1 VIKASVKEDS
11 LRPKRCLPELLQ
23 IKKGIHPMKRIPL
36 ETLAD
41 KEKYPDYQGQY
52 RHILELLSSG
62 QIRPVKASGKNGKTP
77 SLYREYWLVEGKKA
91 EDEKALEDELTYGMV
106 PGISIDYYRSHMESY
121 RRERKWVLQLN
132 DYLKT
137 GREKLSCPESINER
151 SFEIWG
157 REKFL
162 AKEQGKKVL
171 SHCGLDLEFLNLYP
185 TAEPLAYYS
194 HTRETPQNL
203 LILENKDT
211 FFSMRRHL
219 LEGGEK
225 ILGVKIGTLI
235 YGGGKRII
243 RSFQDFSLCI
253 EPYMRDAGNKIYY
266 FGDLDYEGIGI
277 YENFAQ
283 LFHGRWE
290 IQPFLPAYL
299 MMFRKAGR
307 AGELP
312 KTKEKQNRNISGS
325 FFSYFSEEQNRK
337 MKEILEK
344 EEYIPQEILNISDF
358 CQKG

>member
-1 VIKASVKEDS
+1 MIKASFKEDS

-41 KEKYPDYQGQY
+41 KETYPDYQGQY
-52 RHILELLSSG
+52 QHILELLSSG

-162 AKEQGKKVL
+162 AKEQGKRVL

-277 YENFAQ
+277 YEGLAEAFA
-283 LFHGRWE
+283 GSWE
-290 IQPFLPAYL
+290 IFPFLPAYTAML
-299 MMFRKAGR
+299 RKAFQVKT
-307 AGELP
+307 LP
-312 KTKEKQNRNISGS
+312 DTKEQQNRNLRGIFWEYFPSETAEEMERILASG
-325 FFSYFSEEQNRK
+325 Q
-337 MKEILEK
+337 
-344 EEYIPQEILNISDF
+344 YIPQEVLTIHDL
-358 CQKG
+358 

>member
-1 VIKASVKEDS
+1 MIKASVKEDS

-41 KEKYPDYQGQY
+41 KETYPDYQGQY
-52 RHILELLSSG
+52 QHILELLSSG
-62 QIRPVKASGKNGKTP
+62 QIRLVKASGKNGKTP

-162 AKEQGKKVL
+162 AKEQGKRVL

-194 HTRETPQNL
+194 HTREAPQNL

-277 YENFAQ
+277 YEGLAEAFA
-283 LFHGRWE
+283 GSWE
-290 IQPFLPAYL
+290 IFPFLPAYTAML
-299 MMFRKAGR
+299 RKAFQVKT
-307 AGELP
+307 LP
-312 KTKEKQNRNISGS
+312 DTKEQQNRNLRGIFWEYFPSERAEEMERILASG
-325 FFSYFSEEQNRK
+325 Q
-337 MKEILEK
+337 
-344 EEYIPQEILNISDF
+344 YIPQEVLTIHDL
-358 CQKG
+358 